1 MANKEFTAL
10 EVYGLTKNKI
20 FERSSSRDFDYDW
33 LTILNMALSD
43 LFDFNNAYRLA
54 EGKEELEDVPYLENE
69 TDIVPYEYQVIMDLV
84 VIYMAREFMKDDD
97 LSKFNLFET
106 QYANNYQR
114 LIKLDLLETSSDD
127 E

>member
-33 LTILNMALSD
+33 LAILNMALSD

-54 EGKEELEDVPYLENE
+54 EGKEELEDVPYLEEE

-84 VIYMAREFMKDDD
+84 IIYMAREFMKDDD

>member
-1 MANKEFTAL
+1 MANKEFTAI

-20 FERSSSRDFDYDW
+20 FERSSSRDFDNDW
-33 LTILNMALSD
+33 LAILNMALSD

-54 EGKEELEDVPYLENE
+54 EDKEELEDVPYLENE
-69 TDIVPYEYQVIMDLV
+69 TDIVPYEYQVVMDLV
-84 VIYMAREFMKDDD
+84 VIYMAREFMRDDD

-114 LIKLDLLETSSDD
+114 LIKLDTLDTTSD
-127 E
+127 EE

>member
-20 FERSSSRDFDYDW
+20 FEGSSSRDFDNDW
-33 LTILNMALSD
+33 LVILNMALSD

-54 EGKEELEDVPYLENE
+54 EDKEELEDVPYLENE
-69 TDIVPYEYQVIMDLV
+69 TDIVPYEYQVVMDLV
-84 VIYMAREFMKDDD
+84 VIYMAREFMRDDD

-114 LIKLDLLETSSDD
+114 LIKLDTLDTSSD
-127 E
+127 EE

>member
-20 FERSSSRDFDYDW
+20 FERSSSRDFDNDW
-33 LTILNMALSD
+33 LAILNMALSD

-54 EGKEELEDVPYLENE
+54 EDKEELEDVPYLENE
-69 TDIVPYEYQVIMDLV
+69 TDIVPYEYQVVMDLV
-84 VIYMAREFMKDDD
+84 VIYMAREFMRDDD

-114 LIKLDLLETSSDD
+114 LIKLDTLDTSSD
-127 E
+127 EE

>member
-33 LTILNMALSD
+33 LAILNMALSD